1 MGRSTCPVEWIHHP
15 QHHETWERSLHP
27 AAPAGAA
34 APPADAPGWSARGLG
49 RNPRARPSR
58 PRRHAAALARVAW
71 GDAGMLDDAQAVPAP
86 LGVQMQEALATS
98 LLRHGRSYDV

>member
-1 MGRSTCPVEWIHHP
+1 MQTTRLTEGRGDGHQHLLGRVESP
-15 QHHETWERSLHP
+15 SPAPRDLGAAALHP

-58 PRRHAAALARVAW
+58 PRRHAAALASRVLNTPVLTLS
-71 GDAGMLDDAQAVPAP
+71 MT
-86 LGVQMQEALATS
+86 GVFLC
-98 LLRHGRSYDV
+98 LHI